1 MKRTHHC
8 NELRPA
14 HIGQT
19 VTLSGWVHSRRDLGG
34 LIFIDIRDREGR
46 TQTVFDPS
54 ALARD
59 IFEQAAALRSECV
72 ISVTGKVRERPE
84 GTRNPK
90 IATGEIEVAATGLE
104 VLNMAEVL
112 PFPVDDPEVAKSVN
126 EELRLQYRYLDLRRP
141 EMARN
146 LRLRSKVA
154 VATRAY
160 FDEQGFLEVETPT
173 LFKSTP
179 EGAREFLVPSR
190 TNPGKFYALPQS
202 PQQFKQIL
210 MVGGVEK
217 YFQLARCYR
226 DEDQRADRQLE
237 FTQIDLEMSFIE
249 REDIY
254 SLIEGLLKRV
264 WKTALNMD
272 IATPFKRMTFEEA
285 LNRFG
290 IDKPDMRF
298 GLELADLTDDFRASA
313 FKVFSGAV
321 AAGGVVKAINAKGL
335 AGVTQGQIE
344 TMTEYAKSFGAK
356 GLAFIKVE
364 KGEWKS
370 PIVKFFSDA
379 EKAALTTKLKIE
391 EDDLILF
398 AADQWLNA
406 CEILGK
412 IRGYCAE
419 LLKAQGKLSIP
430 ANRFDF
436 LWVVDF
442 PLLSFDKEQNRW
454 YSSHHPF
461 TAPVAADIPLLK
473 TDPKKVRGQH
483 YDVVVNG
490 VELGGGSI
498 RIHQPAVQK
507 LVFEEVLQIPP
518 EVVQARFGYMLE
530 AFKYGAPPHGGIALG
545 FDRLIAILCGTP
557 SIRDVIAF
565 PKTAKGADLMT
576 DSPAGVEPK
585 QLRDLYLELKI
596 PEEAL
601 ADPPISSFAKNSNQ
615 IISYNTMKKNI
626 LLLAAIALMGT
637 MTLALNE
644 LRAQNAPPSPGA
656 PTSPGFTPGPG
667 QGRPGMPP
675 GFRGRPGGRYGQTIM
690 FLRMSKAELERST
703 DDFDGHRQSAIEAV
717 DKAMQ
722 ELQAVQTSIQA
733 AAAAKAAAAKAAAA
747 AAAQSNQPPAQPAPA
762 APAAPSQ

>member
-14 HIGQT
+14 HIGQS
-19 VTLSGWVHSRRDLGG
+19 VTLAGWVHSRRDLGG
-34 LIFIDIRDREGR
+34 LIFIDVRDREGR

-54 ALARD
+54 ELAGEL
-59 IFEQAAALRSECV
+59 FERAAALRSECV
-72 ISVTGKVRERPE
+72 ISVTGKVRARPA
-84 GTRNPK
+84 GTQNSK
-90 IATGEIEVAATGLE
+90 IATGEVEIGVSSLE

-112 PFPVDDPEVAKSVN
+112 PFPVDDPEIAKTVN

-146 LRLRSKVA
+146 LRVRSKVA
-154 VATRAY
+154 TATRVY

-190 TNPGKFYALPQS
+190 INVGKFYALPQS

-210 MVGGVEK
+210 MVGGIEK

-226 DEDQRADRQLE
+226 DEDLRADRQPE

-254 SLIEGLLKRV
+254 ALIEGLLKRV
-264 WKTALNMD
+264 WKTALNID
-272 IATPFKRMTFEEA
+272 IPTPFVRLSFQEA
-285 LNRFG
+285 LNRYG
-290 IDKPDMRF
+290 IDKPDTRY
-298 GLELADLTDDFRASA
+298 GLELADLTEEFRAST
-313 FKVFSGAV
+313 FKVFSGAI
-321 AAGGVVKAINAKGL
+321 AAGGVVKAINARGL
-335 AGVTQGQIE
+335 AGATQGQIE

-356 GLAFIKVE
+356 GLAYIKVE
-364 KGEWKS
+364 NGEWKS
-370 PIVKFFSDA
+370 PIVKFFNDA
-379 EKAALTTKLKIE
+379 EKAALTQKLKIE
-391 EDDLILF
+391 EGDLILF

-412 IRGYCAE
+412 IRGYCAD

-430 ANRFDF
+430 TNRFDF

-461 TAPVAADIPLLK
+461 TAPVAEDIPLLT

-483 YDVVVNG
+483 YDIVVNG

-507 LVFEEVLQIPP
+507 LVFEQVLQIPP
-518 EVVQARFGYMLE
+518 ELVQARFGYMLE

-545 FDRLIAILCGTP
+545 FDRLIAILCNTP

-565 PKTAKGADLMT
+565 PKTAKGTDLMT
-576 DSPAGVEPK
+576 DSPASVEPK
-585 QLRDLYLELKI
+585 QLRDLHLELK
-596 PEEAL
+596 
-601 ADPPISSFAKNSNQ
+601 
-615 IISYNTMKKNI
+615 
-626 LLLAAIALMGT
+626 
-637 MTLALNE
+637 
-644 LRAQNAPPSPGA
+644 
-656 PTSPGFTPGPG
+656 
-667 QGRPGMPP
+667 
-675 GFRGRPGGRYGQTIM
+675 
-690 FLRMSKAELERST
+690 
-703 DDFDGHRQSAIEAV
+703 
-717 DKAMQ
+717 
-722 ELQAVQTSIQA
+722 
-733 AAAAKAAAAKAAAA
+733 AAKKE
-747 AAAQSNQPPAQPAPA
+747 
-762 APAAPSQ
+762 

>member
-1 MKRTHHC
+1 MLVERRCQSEFMKRTHHC

-54 ALARD
+54 DLPKDLFDR
-59 IFEQAAALRSECV
+59 AASLRSECV
-72 ISVTGKVRERPE
+72 ISVTGKVRQRPA
-84 GTRNPK
+84 GTNNPK
-90 IATGEIEVAATGLE
+90 IPTGEVEVGVTALE

-112 PFPVDDPEVAKSVN
+112 PFPVDDPEVAAKVN

-154 VATRAY
+154 TATRV
-160 FDEQGFLEVETPT
+160 FMDEQGFLEVETPT

-179 EGAREFLVPSR
+179 EGAREFLVPNR
-190 TNPGKFYALPQS
+190 REPGTFYALPQS

-210 MVGGVEK
+210 MVSGVER

-226 DEDQRADRQLE
+226 DEDLRADRQPE
-237 FTQIDLEMSFIE
+237 FTQVDIEMSFID

-272 IATPFKRMTFEEA
+272 IPTPFKRISFEEA
-285 LNRFG
+285 LNRYG
-290 IDKPDMRF
+290 IDKPDTRIGM
-298 GLELADLTDDFRASA
+298 ELVDFTEEFRAST
-313 FKVFSGAV
+313 FKVFSGAI
-321 AAGGVVKAINAKGL
+321 ANGGVVKALNAKGL
-335 AGVTQGQIE
+335 ADATQGQIE

-370 PIVKFFSDA
+370 PIVKFFNEA
-379 EKAALTTKLKIE
+379 EKVALTQKLGIE
-391 EDDLILF
+391 EGDLILF
-398 AADQWLNA
+398 AADQWLTA

-412 IRGYCAE
+412 IRLYCADVQ
-419 LLKAQGKLSIP
+419 KAKGKLTIP
-430 ANRFDF
+430 ADRFDF
-436 LWVVDF
+436 LWVVEF

-461 TAPVAADIPLLK
+461 TAPVADDIPLLK

-498 RIHQPAVQK
+498 RIHQPDVQK
-507 LVFEEVLQIPP
+507 TIFEEVLQIPP
-518 EVVQARFGYMLE
+518 EMVKARFGYMLE
-530 AFKYGAPPHGGIALG
+530 AFRYGAPPHGGIALG

-565 PKTAKGADLMT
+565 PKTAKGTDLMT
-576 DSPAGVEPK
+576 DSPAPVEPK
-585 QLRDLYLELKI
+585 QLRDLHLELKV
-596 PEEAL
+596 P
-601 ADPPISSFAKNSNQ
+601 
-615 IISYNTMKKNI
+615 KK
-626 LLLAAIALMGT
+626 
-637 MTLALNE
+637 E
-644 LRAQNAPPSPGA
+644 
-656 PTSPGFTPGPG
+656 
-667 QGRPGMPP
+667 
-675 GFRGRPGGRYGQTIM
+675 
-690 FLRMSKAELERST
+690 
-703 DDFDGHRQSAIEAV
+703 
-717 DKAMQ
+717 
-722 ELQAVQTSIQA
+722 
-733 AAAAKAAAAKAAAA
+733 
-747 AAAQSNQPPAQPAPA
+747 QP
-762 APAAPSQ
+762 

>member
-14 HIGQT
+14 HVGQT

-54 ALARD
+54 DLPKDLFDR
-59 IFEQAAALRSECV
+59 AAALRSECV
-72 ISVTGKVRERPE
+72 ISVTGKVRHRPP
-84 GTRNPK
+84 GTNNPK
-90 IATGEIEVAATGLE
+90 IATGEVEVGVTALE
-104 VLNMAEVL
+104 VLNMADVL
-112 PFPVDDPEVAKSVN
+112 PFPVDDPEIAAKVN

-146 LRLRSKVA
+146 LRIRSKVA
-154 VATRAY
+154 TATRVY

-190 TNPGKFYALPQS
+190 REPGKFYALPQS

-210 MVGGVEK
+210 MVGGVER

-254 SLIEGLLKRV
+254 ALIEGLLKRV
-264 WKTALNMD
+264 WKTALNME
-272 IATPFKRMTFEEA
+272 IPTPFKRLTYAEA
-285 LNRFG
+285 LNRYG
-290 IDKPDMRF
+290 IDKPDTRF
-298 GLELADLTDDFRASA
+298 GMELADFTGEFRASS

-321 AAGGVVKAINAKGL
+321 ASGGVVKAINAKGL
-335 AGVTQGQIE
+335 ADATQGQIE

-370 PIVKFFSDA
+370 PIVKFFNDA
-379 EKAALTTKLKIE
+379 EKAALTQKLAIE
-391 EDDLILF
+391 EGDLILF
-398 AADQWLNA
+398 AADQWLTA

-412 IRGYCAE
+412 IRLYCADV
-419 LLKAQGKLSIP
+419 LKAQGKLSIP
-430 ANRFDF
+430 ADRFDF

-461 TAPVAADIPLLK
+461 TAPVAEDIPLLK
-473 TDPKKVRGQH
+473 SDPKKVRGQH

-490 VELGGGSI
+490 WELGGGSI
-498 RIHQPAVQK
+498 RIHQPEVQK
-507 LVFEEVLQIPP
+507 TIFEEVLQIPP
-518 EVVQARFGYMLE
+518 DMVKARFGYLLE
-530 AFKYGAPPHGGIALG
+530 AFRFGAPPHGGIALG

-576 DSPAGVEPK
+576 DSPAPVEPK
-585 QLRDLYLELKI
+585 QLRELHLELKV
-596 PEEAL
+596 
-601 ADPPISSFAKNSNQ
+601 AK
-615 IISYNTMKKNI
+615 K
-626 LLLAAIALMGT
+626 
-637 MTLALNE
+637 E
-644 LRAQNAPPSPGA
+644 
-656 PTSPGFTPGPG
+656 
-667 QGRPGMPP
+667 
-675 GFRGRPGGRYGQTIM
+675 
-690 FLRMSKAELERST
+690 
-703 DDFDGHRQSAIEAV
+703 
-717 DKAMQ
+717 
-722 ELQAVQTSIQA
+722 
-733 AAAAKAAAAKAAAA
+733 
-747 AAAQSNQPPAQPAPA
+747 
-762 APAAPSQ
+762 